1 MSTSQTDLREIT
13 QQFQIEGRIS
23 AIEPFGSGHIHETF
37 AGVYE
42 TANGTKRYIHQRIN
56 QYVFKKPFEV
66 MENIE
71 RVTSYARER
80 ILAAGGNP
88 DRETLTVIPAL
99 DGKSFYM
106 TTGGEYWRTFHFIEG
121 THTIEVNNDAHYAYN
136 AARAFG
142 NFQKML
148 DTLPGPR
155 LHESIIDF
163 HHTRKRF
170 ATFVEAVNADVHNR
184 ARNCKAE
191 IDFIL
196 NREADASVVID
207 LMEQGALPE
216 RITHNDTKLNNVLFD
231 NQTREAVCVI
241 DLDTVMP
248 GSALY
253 DFGDMVRNAT
263 ATAAED
269 DPDLSKVT
277 IDLIMFEWLARGY
290 LEATRDFLTPLELD
304 YLAFGGKLITFE
316 QAIRF
321 LTDYLK
327 GDVYYKVHS
336 ETHNLDRARN
346 QIKMVDEMEKKMDEL
361 QAIVNRCK

>member
-1 MSTSQTDLREIT
+1 MVTSQSDLREIT
-13 QQFQIEGRIS
+13 QQFQIEGRLS
-23 AIEPFGSGHIHETF
+23 AVEPFGSGHIHETF

-42 TANGTKRYIHQRIN
+42 TAAGTKRYIHQRIN
-56 QYVFKKPFEV
+56 HYVFKKPVEV

-71 RVTSYARER
+71 RVTRYARES
-80 ILAAGGNP
+80 IVAASGSP

-99 DGKSFYM
+99 NGKSFYR
-106 TTGGEYWRTFHFIEG
+106 TINGEYWRTFLFIEN
-121 THTIEVNNDAHYAYN
+121 THTIEVNNDPHYAYN

-155 LHESIIDF
+155 LHESIVDF

-170 ATFVEAVNADVHNR
+170 ATFVEAVNSDVKNR

-207 LMEQGALPE
+207 LMDQGELPE

-231 NQTREAVCVI
+231 NRTRKAVCVI

-277 IDLIMFEWLARGY
+277 IDLTIFEWLARGY
-290 LEATRDFLTPLELD
+290 LEATRDFLTPLELEH
-304 YLAFGGKLITFE
+304 LAFGGKLITFE

-336 ETHNLDRARN
+336 ETHNLDRTRN
-346 QIKMVDEMEKKMDEL
+346 QIKMVDEMERKMDEL
-361 QAIVNRCK
+361 RAIVNRCK